1 MQIVHCSKFRDREG
15 NLLPEARKEAP
26 KALGQ
31 DWKAMMEAQDFVAQ
45 GLAQYLDDA
54 YVLLRNVTLT
64 GLTHDADL
72 IIVGPT
78 GLWTLE
84 VAYLKGLFKVDGIN
98 WMSYTSKLEFETVEP
113 NLASHVRENAQALFD
128 FLREKKFS
136 VPWVNPVIMLANSQI
151 DVRTEEAAVA
161 IIRPDG
167 IEQYVA
173 ENILP
178 VEPALS
184 PDEAINVAE
193 AIIALGEPDEKDEE
207 DTQKVNRFLGMTRP
221 QWVVIAILALIDICV
236 LGGFAFLV
244 ARDTLLGP

>member
-26 KALGQ
+26 MALGPG
-31 DWKAMMEAQDFVAQ
+31 WKAMMEAEDFVAQ

-54 YVLLRNVTLT
+54 YVLLRNVTPP

-78 GLWTLE
+78 GLWAVE
-84 VAYLKGLFKVDGIN
+84 VAYLKGLFKVDGVN
-98 WMSYTSKLEFETVEP
+98 WMSYTSKLEFEKVEP
-113 NLASHVRENAQALFD
+113 NLASQVRENAQAIFD

-167 IEQYVA
+167 IEQYIA

-178 VEPALS
+178 AEPVFN

-193 AIIALGEPDEKDEE
+193 AIIALGEPDEESQADAK
-207 DTQKVNRFLGMTRP
+207 KPSRFLGMTRS
-221 QWVVIAILALIDICV
+221 QLVVIVILALIDICV